1 MKVARPIAASSAIG
15 FASHAPVTPSR
26 AGRVNMAIIIKT
38 NEREKARMADTMP
51 LDRAVNI
58 PLAKTLKP
66 MNSNAIEQMR
76 LPVTARS

>member
-1 MKVARPIAASSAIG
+1 
-15 FASHAPVTPSR
+15 
-26 AGRVNMAIIIKT
+26 MAIIIKT